1 MIEYDLKK
9 AKRAVQYLVDTTY
22 FGHHLRK
29 VRSSVAK
36 PRAMPF
42 KDEAEPLNELLR
54 IGRQNLQAMENL
66 IEVAQFKRD
75 PKHNYQKEFMA
86 AKRQRDMKVIK
97 LEELLQGKRLSLE
110 ERRALLL
117 KQYDIWNKEKN
128 QYLKEKGDLAWKD
141 RNAAI
146 KLFWLT
152 REQDIEQLIIEASKA
167 QEHFRKHKRVVEVPQ
182 KPPKPT
188 LMREAMKKALTKSK

>member
-1 MIEYDLKK
+1 MEYDLKK

-29 VRSSVAK
+29 IRSSVTK
-36 PRAMPF
+36 PRALPF
-42 KDEAEPLNELLR
+42 KEEAEPLNELLR

-86 AKRQRDMKVIK
+86 AKRQRDMKVIR
-97 LEELLQGKRLSLE
+97 LEELLQGKKLSLE
-110 ERRALLL
+110 ERRTLLL

-146 KLFWLT
+146 KEFWLT
-152 REQDIEQLIIEASKA
+152 REQDMEQLIEEAQKA
-167 QEHFRKHKRVVEVPQ
+167 QEGFRKHKRVVEVR
-182 KPPKPT
+182 PPKPT
-188 LMREAMKKALTKSK
+188 IMREAMKKALTKSK